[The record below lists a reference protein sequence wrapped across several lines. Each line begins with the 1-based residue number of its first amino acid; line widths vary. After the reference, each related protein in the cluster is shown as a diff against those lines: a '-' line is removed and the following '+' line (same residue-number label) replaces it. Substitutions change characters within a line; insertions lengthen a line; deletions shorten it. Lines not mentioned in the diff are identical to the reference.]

1 MPRPLPQ
8 PIRGPVRCSRAAR
21 LRCPRMSSR
30 AARAARGM
38 SALALGLLQLIR
50 GPVRCSRAARP
61 ALLRCPR
68 TPSAGMSALALGLL
82 LVLAAAVRAEERS
95 VALAVAEH
103 GFTPPEI
110 EAAAGERLRPA
121 GTDQTAGA
129 SAVERFRPN
138 PPRAG
143 APGGG
148 GAVFVS

>member
-30 AARAARGM
+30 AARAAR
-38 SALALGLLQLIR
+38 
-50 GPVRCSRAARP
+50 
-61 ALLRCPR
+61 
-68 TPSAGMSALALGLL
+68 GMSALALGLL

-110 EAAAGERLRPA
+110 EAAAGERLRLEV
-121 GTDQTAGA
+121 TNQTAAAIEFESFELNRERVVPPGRTVAVYVSGLSPGRYEFFDDFHQERRGA
-129 SAVERFRPN
+129 LV
-138 PPRAG
+138 
-143 APGGG
+143 
-148 GAVFVS
+148 VK